1 MSGTFCFGDD
11 LVVVVNNA
19 GMGVLDNLLR
29 PFFKDKEIGEKIY
42 FHYDL
47 YDGPIDFSVLTSEQY
62 MEAYTTMLKAFES
75 DLKENPIIDNHSRQW
90 AVGLWF
96 NELKPK
102 MQSSPLYVQT

>member
-1 MSGTFCFGDD
+1 
-11 LVVVVNNA
+11 
-19 GMGVLDNLLR
+19 
-29 PFFKDKEIGEKIY
+29 
-42 FHYDL
+42 
-47 YDGPIDFSVLTSEQY
+47 
-62 MEAYTTMLKAFES
+62 MEAYTTMLKAFEN